1 MKYEIQGGNLP
12 VVICELENGES
23 MITESGSMSWMSPN
37 MDMQT
42 VGGGIGK
49 MLGRLFSGE
58 AMFRNIYTAQGGPG
72 LIAFASKFPGNILAV
87 EISPDKPIVVQKSAF
102 LAATSGVETSVFFQ
116 RKMGAG
122 FCGGEG
128 FIMQKVSGRGL
139 AFLEMDG
146 STVDYDLQP
155 GQQIVVASGNL
166 AMMDATCSMDIQMVR
181 GVKNVLLGGPGLVN
195 TVITGPGRVTMQTMP
210 LSAFVDLI
218 ARSLPS
224 KSSSSD

>member
-122 FCGGEG
+122 FFGGEG

-181 GVKNVLLGGPGLVN
+181 GVKNVLLGGQGLVN

>member
-23 MITESGSMSWMSPN
+23 MVTESGSMSWMSPN
-37 MDMQT
+37 MEMQT
-42 VGGGIGK
+42 TGGGIGK

-72 LIAFASKFPGNILAV
+72 LIAFASKFPGAILAV
-87 EISPDKPIVVQKSAF
+87 EITPDKPIVVQKSAF
-102 LAATSGVETSVFFQ
+102 LAATAGVETSVFFQ
-116 RKMGAG
+116 RKIGSG
-122 FCGGEG
+122 FFGGEG

-146 STVDYDLQP
+146 STVDYDLEP
-155 GQQIVVASGNL
+155 GQQIVVTSGNL
-166 AMMDATCSMDIQMVR
+166 AMMDATCSMDVQMIR
-181 GVKNVLLGGPGLVN
+181 GVKNVLLGGQGLFN

-210 LSAFVDLI
+210 LSAFVDLM
-218 ARSLPS
+218 ARSLPT
-224 KSSSSD
+224 KTSSSD

>member
-23 MITESGSMSWMSPN
+23 MVTESGSMSWMSPN
-37 MDMQT
+37 MEMQT
-42 VGGGIGK
+42 TGGGIGK

-72 LIAFASKFPGNILAV
+72 LIAFASKFPGAILAV
-87 EISPDKPIVVQKSAF
+87 EITPDKPIVVQKSAF
-102 LAATSGVETSVFFQ
+102 LAATAGVETSVFFQ
-116 RKMGAG
+116 KKMGAG
-122 FCGGEG
+122 FFGGEG

-146 STVDYDLQP
+146 STVDYDLEP
-155 GQQIVVASGNL
+155 GQQIVVTSGNL
-166 AMMDATCSMDIQMVR
+166 AMMDATCSMDVQMIR
-181 GVKNVLLGGPGLVN
+181 GVKNVLLGGQGLFN

-210 LSAFVDLI
+210 LSAFVDLM
-218 ARSLPS
+218 ARSLPT
-224 KSSSSD
+224 KTSSSD

>member
-23 MITESGSMSWMSPN
+23 MVTESGSMSWMSPN
-37 MDMQT
+37 MEMQT
-42 VGGGIGK
+42 TGGGIGK

-72 LIAFASKFPGNILAV
+72 LIAFASKFPGAILAV
-87 EISPDKPIVVQKSAF
+87 EITPDKPIVVQKSAF
-102 LAATSGVETSVFFQ
+102 LAAPAGVETSVFFQ
-116 RKMGAG
+116 KKMGAG
-122 FCGGEG
+122 FFGGEG

-146 STVDYDLQP
+146 STVDYDLEP
-155 GQQIVVASGNL
+155 GQQIVVTSGNL
-166 AMMDATCSMDIQMVR
+166 AMMDATCSMDVQMIR
-181 GVKNVLLGGPGLVN
+181 GVKNVLLGGQGLFN

-210 LSAFVDLI
+210 LSAFVDLM
-218 ARSLPS
+218 ARSLPT
-224 KSSSSD
+224 KTSSSD

>member
-23 MITESGSMSWMSPN
+23 MVTESGSMSWMSPN
-37 MDMQT
+37 MEMQT
-42 VGGGIGK
+42 TGGGIGK

-72 LIAFASKFPGNILAV
+72 LIAFASKFPGAILAV
-87 EISPDKPIVVQKSAF
+87 EITPDKPIVVQKSAF
-102 LAATSGVETSVFFQ
+102 LAATAGVETSVFFQ
-116 RKMGAG
+116 RKMGSG
-122 FCGGEG
+122 FFGGEG

-146 STVDYDLQP
+146 STVDYDLEP
-155 GQQIVVASGNL
+155 GQQIVVTSGNL
-166 AMMDATCSMDIQMVR
+166 AMMDATCSMDVQMIR
-181 GVKNVLLGGPGLVN
+181 GVKNVLLGGQGLFN

-210 LSAFVDLI
+210 LSAFVDLM
-218 ARSLPS
+218 ARSLPT
-224 KSSSSD
+224 KTSSSD

>member
-23 MITESGSMSWMSPN
+23 MVIESGSMSWMSPN
-37 MDMQT
+37 MEMQT
-42 VGGGIGK
+42 TGGGIGK

-72 LIAFASKFPGNILAV
+72 LIAFASKFPGAILAV
-87 EISPDKPIVVQKSAF
+87 EITPDKPIVVQKSAF
-102 LAATSGVETSVFFQ
+102 LAATAGVETSVFFQ
-116 RKMGAG
+116 RKMGSG
-122 FCGGEG
+122 FFGGEG

-146 STVDYDLQP
+146 STVDYDLEP
-155 GQQIVVASGNL
+155 GQQIVVTSGNL
-166 AMMDATCSMDIQMVR
+166 AMMDATCSMDVQMIR
-181 GVKNVLLGGPGLVN
+181 GVKNVLLGGQGLFN

-210 LSAFVDLI
+210 LSAFVDLM
-218 ARSLPS
+218 ARSLPT
-224 KSSSSD
+224 KTSSSD